1 MTKINFKKTTK
12 TVQTLYIIPM
22 PNDTS
27 NKNKKYIDNEANN
40 RKKKFCTLSFKKRQS
55 CLSNN
60 GYTHK
65 WSS

>member
-1 MTKINFKKTTK
+1 
-12 TVQTLYIIPM
+12 M

-27 NKNKKYIDNEANN
+27 NKKNIYIDNEANN
-40 RKKKFCTLSFKKRQS
+40 CKKKLCTLSFKKRQS